1 MDMFSKVRRFGLHH
15 VCVVAIACAAFADQA
30 AGQRSDRREDKDQI
44 DAESSSSDDEKA
56 LLKVIEEQR
65 RAAEAQRAE
74 ATEQYRRAMSEIERV
89 RRRGSTEAQAELA
102 KAKEQLALARARLE
116 VAANPHQMQ
125 QAQAEPL
132 PEDTILRIYHLQH
145 VKPQNLAAVLAPI
158 FRNNAPRISID
169 DRSNALLVAGNERQL
184 SIVEEL
190 AQTLDREIPEIAQEQ
205 NKQETLQVRIVWLL
219 DINDGMEP
227 TDKLVSPQVVEALGE
242 LGFEHPKVVCQQV
255 ATLTLG
261 NEDDSRRGQFDF
273 MVPVLIQSQPW
284 QLQGQGEIAP
294 VAGQRFN
301 LKFDLHF
308 HQVVPQGGGRSGR
321 QGQLGG
327 SIYTPLGHYT
337 VMGTTTFVAQT
348 PAPLPDDSQPGEFGT
363 GGVVQNQHLS
373 AFVVYLDRAREFP
386 ASGAQ
391 SEERNDGRR
400 R

>member
-1 MDMFSKVRRFGLHH
+1 MNTFSNARRFGLHH
-15 VCVVAIACAAFADQA
+15 VCVVAIACAAFTDQA
-30 AGQRSDRREDKDQI
+30 AGQRSDGREDKDQI
-44 DAESSSSDDEKA
+44 DAESSISDDEKA

-65 RAAEAQRAE
+65 RAAGAQRAE
-74 ATEQYRRAMSEIERV
+74 ATEQYRRAMSEIEQV
-89 RRRGSTEAQAELA
+89 RRRGSDEAQAELA
-102 KAKEQLALARARLE
+102 KAKEQLEMARAQLAE
-116 VAANPHQMQ
+116 IAAKQ
-125 QAQAEPL
+125 QQELQTQAEPL
-132 PEDTILRIYHLQH
+132 PENTILRIYHLQH

-169 DRSNALLVAGNERQL
+169 DRSNALLVAGNEKQL

-205 NKQETLQVRIVWLL
+205 NNQETLQVRIVWLL

-255 ATLTLG
+255 TTLTLG
-261 NEDDSRRGQFDF
+261 ERTENNRGQFHF
-273 MVPVLIQSQPW
+273 QVPVLIQSQPW
-284 QLQGQGEIAP
+284 QLEGQGEIEP
-294 VAGQRFN
+294 SAGQRFSLNFN
-301 LKFDLHF
+301 LRF
-308 HQVVPQGGGRSGR
+308 HQVLNQRQIQ

-348 PAPLPDDSQPGEFGT
+348 PAPLPDDKEPGDVGT

-391 SEERNDGRR
+391 TEERNDGRR